1 MFKRSEESEWSRFSK
16 AFTGKEKDLEEKENG
31 TPEVEVAPSND
42 ETSAAAIVTS
52 PGARPPASDTNLTVS
67 RSGREGSSA
76 VHTTYSADDV
86 ESIIGEHTFFDG
98 TYKSENSIRVRGVA
112 QGEIECSKAVFIEEN
127 AKVSAKVTAASITV
141 AGEVSGELNCSGRVE
156 VRPSGRITGTINAGV
171 LVMQEGAFFD
181 GNLRMR
187 QEIAEAAPSAPA
199 APKPGGTPST
209 SGAPA
214 SS

>member
-1 MFKRSEESEWSRFSK
+1 MFKRSEESEWKNFSK
-16 AFTGKEKDLEEKENG
+16 AFPGKEKNVENEENG
-31 TPEVEVAPSND
+31 TPEVELAD
-42 ETSAAAIVTS
+42 EPSAAAIATS
-52 PGARPPASDTNLTVS
+52 PGARPSASDTNLTVS
-67 RSGREGSSA
+67 RSASA
-76 VHTTYSADDV
+76 ANSERVLHTTYSPDEV

-181 GNLRMR
+181 GNLRMK
-187 QEIAEAAPSAPA
+187 QDGTS
-199 APKPGGTPST
+199 PGPTPST
-209 SGAPA
+209 GAGASASPSAAGAA
-214 SS
+214 SSS